1 MPTKS
6 GAKAW
11 RTIDSVTI
19 KIERNVSV
27 LEFANATIRAPNAAP
42 GQTSATAKERFNV
55 MATRIFDGGSRASDE
70 RPNSDLDVFLQHLP
84 VGEDY
89 CSIFEPIGD
98 FWGTGSFRSIIAFA
112 KRRCLTQPD

>member
-1 MPTKS
+1 M
-6 GAKAW
+6 
-11 RTIDSVTI
+11 IDSVTI

-98 FWGTGSFRSIIAFA
+98 LLGHGELSEHHCFRKA
-112 KRRCLTQPD
+112 KMPHAT